1 MQVAL
6 YARVSTPRQFENAL
20 SVPDQLAQM
29 RGWAER
35 NGHVVVKEYIEPG
48 ASATDDK
55 RPVFQDMVADATTK
69 PASFQ
74 IIVVHSFSRFFR
86 DMVEALLYE
95 KKLGKNGVK
104 MLSITQHV
112 NDDPAGEMQKRIIM
126 LFDEYQSKE
135 TAKHVL
141 RSMKENARQG
151 YFNGAKPPF
160 GYKTVEAGQTGS
172 QGRIKKKL
180 MIEDSEAEIV
190 KDIFALYVTG
200 KDGKPRKGIKEIA
213 KHLNATGVTMRG
225 KSWGIHKVHKIL
237 SSSTYAGTHVF
248 NKCGGKLNSPK
259 DKAEWIQIPVPAII
273 AQELFDNATLLREAA
288 SPKKI
293 NPRHVSSPT
302 LLTGLVRCGHCG
314 GAMVVAT
321 GKSGQYRYYKCSNRM
336 SRGNVACPSGNVPLE
351 KFDNLILEAFAQKIY
366 TPEHMRGII
375 DQLRQQDSKL
385 DKSGEKQKLKKLETD
400 LLEAEQALVR
410 IYEAVEKG
418 FMEADEHLKARIQ
431 QHKAKRENLLAQIA
445 TAKQQ
450 RQSPLQSLTPQKI
463 DAVAKLLSKKMAE
476 QTPVAKA
483 YLQATLNEIRITDGT
498 VSLTGPNASMA
509 GLIANNAVLDA
520 QNQVPRTMQQWR
532 RG

>member
-1 MQVAL
+1 MQIAL

-55 RPVFQDMVADATTK
+55 RPVFQDMVADATAK
-69 PASFQ
+69 PAPFQ

-86 DMVEALLYE
+86 DMVEAALYQ

-104 MLSITQHV
+104 LVSITQHI
-112 NDDPAGEMQKRIIM
+112 NDDPAGEMQQRIIM

-135 TAKHVL
+135 IAKHVL
-141 RSMKENARQG
+141 RSMQENARQG

-160 GYKTVEAGQTGS
+160 GYKTVEAGQTGTH
-172 QGRIKKKL
+172 GRIKKKL
-180 MIEDSEAEIV
+180 AIKDGEAEIV
-190 KDIFALYVTG
+190 GDIFALYVEG
-200 KDGKPRKGIKEIA
+200 MNSKPRMGIKEIA

-225 KSWGIHKVHKIL
+225 RSWGIHKVHKIL
-237 SSSTYAGTHVF
+237 SSGTYAGEHMF
-248 NKCGGKLNSPK
+248 NKTGGKLGAPK
-259 DKAEWIQIPVPAII
+259 DKAEWIKVQVPAII
-273 AQELFDNATLLREAA
+273 DKATFDKAALLREAC

-293 NPRHVSSPT
+293 NPRRVSSPT
-302 LLTGLVRCGHCG
+302 LLTGIIRCGHCG

-336 SRGNVACPSGNVPLE
+336 SRGNAACPSGNVPLE
-351 KFDNLILEAFAQKIY
+351 KLDNLVLDAFAQRVY
-366 TPEHMRGII
+366 TPEHMRGVVE
-375 DQLRQQDSKL
+375 QLRQQASKP
-385 DKSGEKQKLKKLETD
+385 DKTGEKQKLKTLETG

-431 QHKAKRENLLAQIA
+431 QHKTRRENLLAQIA
-445 TAKQQ
+445 ALKQQ
-450 RQSPLQSLTPQKI
+450 RQSPLQNLTPRKI
-463 DAVAKLLSKKMAE
+463 DAVARLLGKKLAG

-483 YLQATLNEIRITDGT
+483 YLQATLDEIRVTDGT

-509 GLIANNAVLDA
+509 GLIVSNAALDA
-520 QNQVPRTMQQWR
+520 HHQVPRTMQQWR